1 VRHCA
6 RIPSQAQPEK
16 SNFTN
21 TRSRQTGPGFN
32 HLHLITRLL
41 IQALSLLPAQDNCLT
56 LQPRFSFNS
65 TGAGRGYYNF
75 INNESNK
82 VTGIEIATVAAP
94 LLQNSLIAASNPVLM
109 LYRQSRPEE
118 ISDAVH

>member
-1 VRHCA
+1 LNPIH
-6 RIPSQAQPEK
+6 P
-16 SNFTN
+16 
-21 TRSRQTGPGFN
+21 
-32 HLHLITRLL
+32 ITRLL
-41 IQALSLLPAQDNCLT
+41 SQALSLLPAQDNCLT
-56 LQPRFSFNS
+56 LYPSLSFNS
-65 TGAGRGYYNF
+65 TGARQGLYNF

-82 VTGIEIATVAAP
+82 VAGIEIATLAAP